1 VDLEFLTFDSSIIN
15 FILLKTFINKMTKVI
30 AIDGPSASGKGS
42 LAKRVARHF
51 DVPYLNTGALYRL
64 IAWRVLE
71 QNIDPQNIDDQIESL
86 AQNITEDNLELE
98 DLFSEK
104 VGAVASIVAKNPLVR
119 KALFDFQRDFA
130 SEGKEQKG
138 GCVLDGRDTGSVI
151 CPDADFKFF
160 VTAAVEIR
168 AKRRFEQLVA
178 KGDDVS
184 YDEILA
190 QLKKRDENDSNRK
203 DAPLVVAQGAVVID
217 NSELSIEDGV
227 EKIIGAV
234 S

>member
-1 VDLEFLTFDSSIIN
+1 
-15 FILLKTFINKMTKVI
+15 MTKVI

-119 KALFDFQRDFA
+119 KALFDFQRDF
-130 SEGKEQKG
+130 SSQGKMQKG

-160 VTAAVEIR
+160 VTADVEIR

-227 EKIIGAV
+227 EKIIGTV